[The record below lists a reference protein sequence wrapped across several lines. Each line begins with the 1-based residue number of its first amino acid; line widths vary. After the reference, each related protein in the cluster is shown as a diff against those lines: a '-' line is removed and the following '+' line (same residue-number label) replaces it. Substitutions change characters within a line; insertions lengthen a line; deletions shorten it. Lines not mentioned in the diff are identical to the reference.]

1 MKITLAISPRRI
13 LREVHLWIGLG
24 IGLVIVPIGMS
35 GALLIFSGSLDRLID
50 PPLYA
55 VSGPEVGQ
63 DAQTYLANAGKAVPG
78 ARATR
83 LRLPPP
89 EGGPVTVMVR
99 GGSAEG
105 QVRQRA
111 STQVVFLDPP
121 TGQVLGVRDF
131 RGSIVGLLH
140 SFHANLLIPDFS
152 GRQIVGWIGVGL
164 LTLALSG
171 IWLWWPRNAGFL
183 RGLRWRRG
191 RTLSI
196 NLHHT
201 AGIWIA
207 LPLAVV
213 ALTGVSLSF
222 SQQTRGLIA
231 MFTTIQPRPAQG
243 GTPMRQPQQS
253 AAAVAAI
260 ALETGKGMRLTSM
273 SLPTE
278 QAKVW
283 SIQLIEDNGALR
295 TIAVDDATAAV
306 KVLPPPAPGDAFAT
320 FLRQLHEGND
330 HGPLWQTL
338 VFLCGVLPAV
348 FFVTGLL
355 MWLRRRNG
363 DPKRTG
369 SAPFVGTKAR
379 QKPAVKEVH
388 ASRRAISQA
397 AAPKR

>member
-1 MKITLAISPRRI
+1 MKITLVISPRRI

-24 IGLVIVPIGMS
+24 VGLVIVPIGIS
-35 GALLIFSGSLDRLID
+35 GALLIFSASLDRLID
-50 PPLYA
+50 PSLYA

-63 DAQTYLANAGKAVPG
+63 DAQTYLAHAAKAVPG
-78 ARATR
+78 AQATR
-83 LRLPPP
+83 LRLPPS

-99 GGSAEG
+99 GGAAEG
-105 QVRQRA
+105 QARQRA
-111 STQVVFLDPP
+111 SMQVVFLDPP

-152 GRQIVGWIGVGL
+152 GRQIVGWGGVGL

-183 RGLRWRRG
+183 RGFRWRRG
-191 RTLSI
+191 PTLSI

-201 AGIWIA
+201 AGIWIS

-222 SQQTRGLIA
+222 SPQTRALIG

-243 GTPMRQPQQS
+243 GAPMGQPEHS
-253 AAAVAAI
+253 AAAIVAM
-260 ALETGKGMRLTSM
+260 ALEAGKGMRLTSL

-283 SIQLIEDNGALR
+283 SVQMIDDDGAMR
-295 TIAVDDATAAV
+295 TIIVDDRTAAV
-306 KVLPPPAPGDAFAT
+306 NVLPPPAPGDAFAT
-320 FLRQLHEGND
+320 FLRQLHEGD
-330 HGPLWQTL
+330 HHGPLWQTL
-338 VFLCGVLPAV
+338 VFFCGILPAV

-355 MWLRRRNG
+355 MWLRRRNN
-363 DPKRTG
+363 DPKRTRPMPV
-369 SAPFVGTKAR
+369 SAPFGAKAK
-379 QKPAVKEVH
+379 QKPPVKKVK
-388 ASRRAISQA
+388 A
-397 AAPKR
+397 